1 MQASSSYPQILGQ
14 LIWFC
19 LPSHEGPLLD
29 NNHRT
34 IHGIMLGSLACKQI
48 YLTSGLDAIDLNN
61 QMSWPILF
69 TLGQQIITHTWFA
82 QTFLSA
88 TEPSFLGLSMRV
100 EVVRP
105 LNLGDWRF
113 RHEDDSI
120 AWACSIHT
128 DYSSLFRNKRFA
140 LNLML

>member
-1 MQASSSYPQILGQ
+1 MLQIIQDQDYIQRNTIINYGVLFYTMQASSSYPQILGQ

-48 YLTSGLDAIDLNN
+48 YLTPGLDAIDQNN

-69 TLGQQIITHTWFA
+69 TLGQQIITHTH
-82 QTFLSA
+82 
-88 TEPSFLGLSMRV
+88 GLLKHFY
-100 EVVRP
+100 RP
-105 LNLGDWRF
+105 LNLLSWVCPREL
-113 RHEDDSI
+113 R
-120 AWACSIHT
+120 
-128 DYSSLFRNKRFA
+128 
-140 LNLML
+140 